1 MATPKKSA
9 IPPKELAIFCR
20 QMSLIIGSDIT
31 VMQGVEMLHAQADDS
46 RLQAALRAVLDKMEQ
61 SVLFSEA
68 FAEQTGMFPEYL
80 TSMVTVGEQSGTL
93 DIVFAQMADYYEK
106 EHRVQRKVSSALTY
120 PAILTALMLG
130 VIALLVLRILPMFED
145 ILINMGGTMPA
156 ITQALMSTS
165 NFLVDNILWVV
176 IAIVV
181 VICLYMVYRST
192 PFGKRLSAKNK
203 LFNPFAGSVRRRV
216 LTARFARSVGILL
229 RSGVPILTALE
240 AMDALLGNQYAG
252 GKLKEARLKVQEGGS
267 LTDAL
272 AETGLFPTLFIRLAT
287 VGQTTGYLDQMML
300 KAAAIYDDEV
310 DDALEKLTT
319 AIEPVLIII
328 LSVIVGVILLS
339 VMLPMIS
346 IMAKVG

>member
-1 MATPKKSA
+1 MASAKKTA
-9 IPPKELAIFCR
+9 IPSKELAIFCR

-31 VMQGVEMLHAQADDS
+31 VMQGVEMLLSQAEDS
-46 RLQAALRAVLDKMEQ
+46 RLQGALQAVLDKMEQ
-61 SVLFSEA
+61 QVPFSEA
-68 FAEQTGMFPEYL
+68 FAEQTGAFPEYL

-93 DIVFAQMADYYEK
+93 DVVFGQMADYYEK

-130 VIALLVLRILPMFED
+130 VIALLVLRILPMFEE
-145 ILINMGGTMPA
+145 ILVNMGGEMPA
-156 ITQALMSTS
+156 ITQVLMAVSS
-165 NFLVDNILWVV
+165 FLADNILWVAV
-176 IAIVV
+176 IAVAIL
-181 VICLYMVYRST
+181 CLYMIYRSM
-192 PFGKRLSAKNK
+192 PFGKKASSRNK
-203 LFNPFAGSVRRRV
+203 LFSPFAGSVRRRV

-240 AMDALLGNQYAG
+240 AMDALLGNQYAAD
-252 GKLKEARLKVQEGGS
+252 KLREARIKVQQGGD
-267 LTDAL
+267 LTQAL
-272 AETGLFPTLFIRLAT
+272 TETGLFPTLFIRLTT
-287 VGQTTGYLDQMML
+287 VGQTTGFLDQMML
-300 KAAAIYDDEV
+300 KAASIYDDEV